1 MTQEGSGSGALS
13 AHCQTWHGEI
23 YRQACETSMHT
34 RLQLRDGALVE
45 IYTFDEAFD
54 RHVTF
59 AVETYL
65 DYAPPSR
72 SALDPPPPPDPASD
86 PSELRF

>member
-13 AHCQTWHGEI
+13 AHCQTWHDEI

-59 AVETYL
+59 AVETTL
-65 DYAPPSR
+65 SLN
-72 SALDPPPPPDPASD
+72 S
-86 PSELRF
+86 